1 MMRRRTLLK
10 SSAYV
15 SLGALATAGLGS
27 CSTQPKTTTGET
39 APAPSGDLLR
49 VGLVPWIGWSR
60 AHIAEVKG
68 FFKETGLKV
77 EQIVFPTVT
86 AVNDALLAKKID
98 LAWLVAA
105 DLVVLADQAP
115 ALKFIMAS
123 DYSGDVDAIV
133 GSGIATA
140 DDLKGKKIARE
151 DVPFE
156 IVFVT
161 KYLESLG
168 LTDKD
173 VELVSIAV
181 PEGTAE
187 FGAGK
192 VNAVVAYEPFVG
204 KALRN
209 KKDAKILFSAKDT
222 NIIVNGLAGHSPVL
236 QSRRQDVLAYMRA
249 LNKALDFAVVSP
261 DEANSIIAKWVDAT
275 PADTADMM
283 KKVRLLDLAANKT
296 IAFAPSH
303 PLNIAN
309 SFDAAVPILV
319 RAGKATSEI
328 PGISFVD
335 SSFVNAL

>member
-1 MMRRRTLLK
+1 MRRRTLIK
-10 SSAYV
+10 SSAYL
-15 SLGALATAGLGS
+15 SLTALATAGLGS
-27 CSTQPKTTTGET
+27 CGQQTKDANNAGSQG
-39 APAPSGDLLR
+39 PSGEVLR

-68 FFKETGLKV
+68 FFKEVGLKV
-77 EQIVFPTVT
+77 EQTIFPTVS

-115 ALKFIMAS
+115 ALKFVMAS
-123 DYSGDVDAIV
+123 DYSGDVDAII
-133 GSGIATA
+133 GRNITGAE
-140 DDLKGKKIARE
+140 DLKGKKIACE

-156 IVFVT
+156 IVFVK
-161 KYLESLG
+161 KYLESIG

-173 VELVSIAV
+173 VELVPLAV
-181 PEGTAE
+181 PEGIAA
-187 FGAGK
+187 FSAGK

-204 KALRN
+204 KALRD
-209 KKDAKILFSAKDT
+209 KKGAKILFSAKDS
-222 NIIVNGLAGHSPVL
+222 NVIVNGLAGHSPVL
-236 QSRRQDVLAYMRA
+236 QSRRQDILAYMQA
-249 LNKALDFAVVSP
+249 LNKALDFATANL

-283 KKVRLLDLAANKT
+283 KKVRLLDLAANKS
-296 IAFAPSH
+296 IAFASGN

-309 SFDAAVPILV
+309 SFDSAVPILV

-335 SSFVNAL
+335 SSFVEAL